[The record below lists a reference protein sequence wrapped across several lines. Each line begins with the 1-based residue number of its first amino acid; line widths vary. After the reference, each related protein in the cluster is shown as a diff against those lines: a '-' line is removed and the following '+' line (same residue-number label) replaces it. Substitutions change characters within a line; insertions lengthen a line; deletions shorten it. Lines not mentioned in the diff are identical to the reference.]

1 VRRGAKVRS
10 LIALLLAALLT
21 GCAPAPEAG
30 GEASAPETAA
40 EGIVGSMELTYAEQF
55 SVDYYA
61 DGSALISIVGAER
74 PYLLLADGA
83 TVETEQDVVVIQE
96 PVERVYLAASSA
108 MDDFR
113 QLDALDTIALT
124 STKAADWSLPVV
136 QQALEEGTIRYAGKY
151 SAPDYELIL
160 SEGCDLAIEST
171 MIYHSP
177 ETQERLE
184 TLGIPVLVERSS
196 YETHPLGRLEWIK
209 LYGLLTGHLQQAED
223 YFAQQVAKLEAVET
237 QQPTGKTV
245 AFFYISTSGYA
256 VVRKSGDYVAKM
268 IELAGGTYL
277 FSDLTGEENALSTQN
292 MQLEQFYA
300 YAQDADYL
308 IYNSAIDGEL
318 QTVDQLLEK
327 CPLLADC
334 RAVQEGNVWC
344 TGKNMFQET
353 TGIGDMI
360 ADLHAIVSDE
370 AEEQEQLTYLHRLR

>member
-1 VRRGAKVRS
+1 VRRGTKVRS

-21 GCAPAPEAG
+21 GCAPGPEAG
-30 GEASAPETAA
+30 GEASAPETAG

-83 TVETEQDVVVIQE
+83 TAETEQDVVVLHG

-184 TLGIPVLVERSS
+184 ALGIPVLVERSS

>member
-1 VRRGAKVRS
+1 
-10 LIALLLAALLT
+10 
-21 GCAPAPEAG
+21 
-30 GEASAPETAA
+30 
-40 EGIVGSMELTYAEQF
+40 
-55 SVDYYA
+55 
-61 DGSALISIVGAER
+61 
-74 PYLLLADGA
+74 
-83 TVETEQDVVVIQE
+83 VVIQE

-184 TLGIPVLVERSS
+184 ALGIPVLVERSS

-292 MQLEQFYA
+292 MQLEQVYA

>member
-1 VRRGAKVRS
+1 MRRGTKVRS

-21 GCAPAPEAG
+21 GCAPGPEAG
-30 GEASAPETAA
+30 GEASAPETVG

-61 DGSALISIVGAER
+61 DGSALISIVGEER

-83 TVETEQDVVVIQE
+83 TAETEQDVVVIQG

-184 TLGIPVLVERSS
+184 ALGIPVLVERSS

>member
-1 VRRGAKVRS
+1 VRRGTKVRS

-21 GCAPAPEAG
+21 GCAPGPEAG
-30 GEASAPETAA
+30 GEASAPETAG

-184 TLGIPVLVERSS
+184 ALGIPVLVERSS